1 MIAEISIGESKHDA
15 VAKHIQS
22 VRTPFLGNASPLT
35 FNALCGNPRGDGQ
48 SRVGQTIDS
57 KRRVIREISRCA
69 LHPRPATAYLSGS
82 LLQRNNSG
90 RQLEAARHRLS
101 MATCRRSRC

>member
-57 KRRVIREISRCA
+57 KRRVIRVGPVHVKFPDAHCIRAQRRRIYPGVYFSEIIRGVSW
-69 LHPRPATAYLSGS
+69 
-82 LLQRNNSG
+82 
-90 RQLEAARHRLS
+90 
-101 MATCRRSRC
+101 RRGAIDR